1 MARKNICPASGDV
14 TPLYRPLKPSDFT
27 TFDAASSGPLYAG
40 FVADCVCR
48 STLTVSN
55 GWPTRVTVMPPH
67 VPAKTSLAERTS
79 ADWGSAPDAATKA
92 ESAGCAKPVAMAW
105 PLRACE
111 TLMPGE
117 SSTERKLRGSTGTR
131 WKRVVVSTDRRRAS
145 VATIGIG
152 TRG

>member
-1 MARKNICPASGDV
+1 M
-14 TPLYRPLKPSDFT
+14 
-27 TFDAASSGPLYAG
+27 YAG

-55 GWPTRVTVMPPH
+55 GWPTRVTVTPPH

-79 ADWGSAPDAATKA
+79 ADWGSDAAEATKA
-92 ESAGCAKPVAMAW
+92 ESAGCAKPVAMER

-117 SSTERKLRGSTGTR
+117 SSTERKLRGSSGTM
-131 WKRVVVSTDRRRAS
+131 WKRVVVSTDRARAS

-152 TRG
+152 TRGQTPAPPPMRAIKTR